1 MPRVMRACRPEH
13 TPSDEWGQ
21 ECRVQWGASG
31 VVFSEKGNYRT
42 AYFEAFPASGS
53 GFIRGEGPTVAEAE
67 EAALVKR
74 RRELACPEHR
84 TGRRKY
90 LNGVGFCLR
99 CGACFSSAF
108 KPIVR
113 LGTAKRPPS
122 PFFVSLCLEG
132 EPVPLSREERLRL
145 GRFGLRYPD
154 VDGGEDAV
162 GEAMRE
168 AAEAWALTDGPERL
182 FAALDAVPESRG
194 TASVFDSMENIGL
207 RRAVEEVRAAA
218 GMTATGV
225 PVSR

>member
-13 TPSDEWGQ
+13 TPSEEWGP
-21 ECRVQWGASG
+21 ECLVQWGGGG
-31 VVFSEKGNYRT
+31 VVLSEKGSYRT

-182 FAALDAVPESRG
+182 FAALEAVPESRG
-194 TASVFDSMENIGL
+194 MASVFDSMENSGL

-218 GMTATGV
+218 GMTAAGV

>member
-1 MPRVMRACRPEH
+1 MPRVMRLCSPEH

-53 GFIRGEGPTVAEAE
+53 DFIRGEGPTVAEAE

-99 CGACFSSAF
+99 CGAYFSSAF
-108 KPIVR
+108 KPVVR
-113 LGTAKRPPS
+113 LGTAKKPPS
-122 PFFVSLCLEG
+122 PFLVSLCLEG
-132 EPVPLSREERLRL
+132 DPVPLSREERLRL

-182 FAALDAVPESRG
+182 FAVLEAVPESRG
-194 TASVFDSMENIGL
+194 MASVFDSMKNIGL
-207 RRAVEEVRAAA
+207 RRAVEGVRAAA
-218 GMTATGV
+218 GMTAASGD
-225 PVSR
+225 VSR